1 MGTMKVIID
10 IPEEEYNIIK
20 ASNAPITWAEH
31 LIANGTPLPRGYGKL
46 IDADAFQRYCFNKY
60 FDKRLSAEGLA
71 IINMFLAVQP
81 TIIEADA
88 PKRRKGTPLEENDN
102 GYDCENWIP

>member
-1 MGTMKVIID
+1 MAMGMMKVIID

-20 ASNAPITWAEH
+20 VSNAPMAWAEH

-81 TIIEADA
+81 TIIEADQDSHESES
-88 PKRRKGTPLEENDN
+88 EEALH
-102 GYDCENWIP
+102 GE